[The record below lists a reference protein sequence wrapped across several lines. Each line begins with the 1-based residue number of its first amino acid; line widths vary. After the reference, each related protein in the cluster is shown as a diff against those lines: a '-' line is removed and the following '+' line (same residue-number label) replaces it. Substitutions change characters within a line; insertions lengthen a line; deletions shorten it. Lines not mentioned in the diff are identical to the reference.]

1 MEITNKIG
9 LFINF
14 GQTISQVYLL
24 NNIKGTNRKRDSAME
39 KQMKI
44 MVNMLKERI
53 KHNLQIIKKNEEEI
67 RIILSQPVSNNRS
80 ELLKDLFDT
89 NRVLLEENHDS
100 LAIEL
105 QMINYMIKF
114 KSVLK
119 QQPNRIQSSSFIDD
133 SASSQIENE
142 ASEAQVETHNEQDI
156 LSLTISGD
164 LPFNS
169 SHPMFND
176 VDFFDNL
183 LDAYKQSENY
193 EMCSQILK
201 VKGMR

>member
-1 MEITNKIG
+1 ME
-9 LFINF
+9 
-14 GQTISQVYLL
+14 
-24 NNIKGTNRKRDSAME
+24 E
-39 KQMKI
+39 QMKL

-67 RIILSQPVSNNRS
+67 RSILSQPVSNNRS
-80 ELLKDLFDT
+80 ELLKERFDT

-105 QMINYMIKF
+105 QMINYLIKF

-119 QQPNRIQSSSFIDD
+119 QQPNRIQSSNFIED
-133 SASSQIENE
+133 SASSQNENE
-142 ASEAQVETHNEQDI
+142 ASEVQVDTQNEQDI
-156 LSLTISGD
+156 LILTISGD

-169 SHPMFND
+169 SHPMFD
-176 VDFFDNL
+176 DEDFFDNL

>member
-1 MEITNKIG
+1 ME
-9 LFINF
+9 
-14 GQTISQVYLL
+14 
-24 NNIKGTNRKRDSAME
+24 E
-39 KQMKI
+39 QMKL

-67 RIILSQPVSNNRS
+67 RSILSQPVSNNRS
-80 ELLKDLFDT
+80 ELLKDRFDT

-133 SASSQIENE
+133 SANSQNENE
-142 ASEAQVETHNEQDI
+142 VSEVQEEVHNEQDI
-156 LSLTISGD
+156 LNLTISGD

-169 SHPMFND
+169 SHPMFD
-176 VDFFDNL
+176 DEDFFDNL

>member
-1 MEITNKIG
+1 ME
-9 LFINF
+9 
-14 GQTISQVYLL
+14 
-24 NNIKGTNRKRDSAME
+24 E
-39 KQMKI
+39 QMKL

-67 RIILSQPVSNNRS
+67 RSILSQPVSNNRS
-80 ELLKDLFDT
+80 ELLKDRFDT

-133 SASSQIENE
+133 SANSQNENE
-142 ASEAQVETHNEQDI
+142 VSEVQEEVHNEQDI

-169 SHPMFND
+169 SHPMFD
-176 VDFFDNL
+176 DEDFFDNL